1 MENEE
6 QEQNPGRQKPK
17 GDYSKA
23 PKNMRNFVN
32 GKMLRQGIIEGI
44 DQTTANTAQIIKFF
58 QSKRFNDKIKAII
71 GG

>member
-1 MENEE
+1 VENEAE
-6 QEQNPGRQKPK
+6 NTRRQPPK

-32 GKMLRQGIIEGI
+32 GKMLRQGIIEGT
-44 DQTTANTAQIIKFF
+44 DQTTANTAQIIKFL
-58 QSKRFNDKIKAII
+58 QSKRFNDKIKGII